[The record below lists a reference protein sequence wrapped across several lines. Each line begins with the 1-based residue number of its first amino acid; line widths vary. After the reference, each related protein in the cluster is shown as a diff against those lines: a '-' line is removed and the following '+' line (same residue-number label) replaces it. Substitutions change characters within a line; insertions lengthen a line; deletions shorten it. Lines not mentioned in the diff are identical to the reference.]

1 METCKIDKAGWNMVK
16 TRFLRSFKQKY
27 SPQMVFA
34 NLQDLMQ
41 KPGEAVFGYF
51 AGNMETFKWFLA
63 SKPDDMLQ
71 ATAAVAN

>member
-1 METCKIDKAGWNMVK
+1 
-16 TRFLRSFKQKY
+16 
-27 SPQMVFA
+27 MVFA

-51 AGNMETFKWFLA
+51 AGNVETFKWFLA